1 MADIVSNMFD
11 RIQIGVSKRNNDFV
25 KENVETAAKEED
37 YVDQMHEQITRY
49 LVHCEALEL
58 SEKQVQHISSMLQI
72 VDELENMSDN
82 CYTTIM
88 LLGRSIEKKMKYPS
102 EDMERMLPYVE
113 LARQFLQFVQ
123 RNINKHIDESKL
135 QLANELENGID
146 DFRKDLKKVA
156 RKRLEGGADVKAE
169 LLYIDIVRQI
179 EKIGDNC
186 FSISESLTA
195 I

>member
-1 MADIVSNMFD
+1 
-11 RIQIGVSKRNNDFV
+11 
-25 KENVETAAKEED
+25 
-37 YVDQMHEQITRY
+37 
-49 LVHCEALEL
+49 
-58 SEKQVQHISSMLQI
+58 
-72 VDELENMSDN
+72 
-82 CYTTIM
+82 
-88 LLGRSIEKKMKYPS
+88 
-102 EDMERMLPYVE
+102 MERMLPYVE

>member
-1 MADIVSNMFD
+1 
-11 RIQIGVSKRNNDFV
+11 
-25 KENVETAAKEED
+25 
-37 YVDQMHEQITRY
+37 
-49 LVHCEALEL
+49 
-58 SEKQVQHISSMLQI
+58 MLQI